1 MEHPRRGLDLAVV
14 TSSQALLPLLALA
27 AGVLSFS
34 SPCALPLVPG
44 YLGFMSGVSA
54 GRGRTMLAAT
64 LFVLGFA
71 FVFTALG
78 WAAASATSVLSSGG
92 RDLLGR
98 AAGVLIIVLGLLVIG
113 LLRVPFLMRE
123 GRPLLDRVRPGPAG
137 AFFLGVAF
145 AFGWTPCIGPVLG
158 SILLLASG
166 QATGFQ
172 GALLLLIY
180 SLGLGIPFL
189 LAAAFLE
196 RFAGAAAWLRRRA
209 APINAAGGALLVA
222 MGVLVFTGD
231 LNRVLAPALDLYARL
246 KWPPL

>member
-1 MEHPRRGLDLAVV
+1 
-14 TSSQALLPLLALA
+14 
-27 AGVLSFS
+27 
-34 SPCALPLVPG
+34 VPG

-71 FVFTALG
+71 FVFTVLG
-78 WAAASATSVLSSGG
+78 WAATSATSFLASGG
-92 RDLLGR
+92 RELLGR
-98 AAGVLIIVLGLLVIG
+98 VAGVLIIVLGLFLIG
-113 LLRVPFLMRE
+113 LVRVPFLMRE
-123 GRPLLDRVRPGPAG
+123 GRPLLERVRPGPAG

-145 AFGWTPCIGPVLG
+145 AVGWTPCIGPVLG

-166 QATGFQ
+166 QGTALQ

-209 APINAAGGALLVA
+209 APINVAGGTLLVA
-222 MGVLVFTGD
+222 MGILVFTGD
-231 LNRVLAPALDLYARL
+231 LNRVLAPALGLYARL
-246 KWPPL
+246 KWPPI

>member
-1 MEHPRRGLDLAVV
+1 VV
-14 TSSQALLPLLALA
+14 SRLVEKGPLIASGAILPVLALL

-71 FVFTALG
+71 FVFTFLG
-78 WAAASATSVLSSGG
+78 WAAVSATAGLASGA
-92 RDLLGR
+92 RDLLDR
-98 AAGVLIIVLGLLVIG
+98 VAGVLIILLGLFVAGLVR
-113 LLRVPFLMRE
+113 LPFLMRE
-123 GRPLLDRVRPGPAG
+123 GRPLLERVRPGPAG
-137 AFFLGVAF
+137 ALFLGVAF
-145 AFGWTPCIGPVLG
+145 AVGWTPCIGPVLG
-158 SILLLASG
+158 SILLLAG
-166 QATGFQ
+166 GRGTGVQ
-172 GALLLLIY
+172 GASLLLIY

-189 LAAAFLE
+189 LAAAFVD
-196 RFAGAAAWLRRRA
+196 RFQGAAAWLRRRA
-209 APINAAGGALLVA
+209 TLVNAAAGLLLAA

-246 KWPPL
+246 QWPPL